1 MNFDATKDSFHDNIW
16 YFTYSPLEVAEK
28 AEIDFGDGQAQPV
41 FPPRGQITHQYVKP
55 GTYTVTLKDGKKT
68 LGTVKVDAR
77 L

>member
-1 MNFDATKDSFHDNIW
+1 MVFEATKDSFHDNIW
-16 YFTYSPLEVAEK
+16 YFTYGPLEVEDK
-28 AEIDFGDGQAQPV
+28 AMIDFGDGQSQPV

-55 GTYTVTLKDGKKT
+55 GAYTVRLSEGKKV